1 MIWRAVKSGPVRS
14 RPVKRRTRHATQA
27 AVVVTTGAL
36 VAACGAG
43 GRPSGASGDSSAS
56 DVGITKTSVKVGGT
70 FPLTGVAAP
79 GYSDIPKGAT
89 AYFDYVNAHGGVNG
103 RKIKF
108 IVKDDGYNPTTT
120 SQVTNDLVL
129 KDQVFAMM
137 GALGT
142 PTHSAV
148 VNFLNSQHVPDLF
161 VSSGSIQWGDDV
173 KAKPDTF
180 GWQPDYESEGK
191 LIGRWVSQHMPNAKV
206 GLFLQD
212 DDLGRDSMKG
222 VRQYLDN
229 QIVSVQKYTPGNTD
243 VSPQVAAL
251 KSSGAN
257 LVLGFNVPAYTAL
270 SQLVALKIGYQPKWF
285 YSNIGSDPA
294 LVGSLLK
301 EFSKG
306 AVKGAQPLD
315 GVMSTTYFPG
325 VDRPGNPWI
334 KMFQK
339 VWDQNGSG
347 GNLTNFEVYGMSEAY
362 AFVQA
367 LEAAGPNPTREG
379 LVQAVEKMGDNIP
392 GPPLAPFRY
401 SAKSHLGISG
411 MNIVRIQGGKTVPLT
426 PVETTDIGTAPVKND
441 SSAAGDAPPASGIPK
456 VAPVH

>member
-1 MIWRAVKSGPVRS
+1 
-14 RPVKRRTRHATQA
+14 
-27 AVVVTTGAL
+27 
-36 VAACGAG
+36 
-43 GRPSGASGDSSAS
+43 
-56 DVGITKTSVKVGGT
+56 
-70 FPLTGVAAP
+70 
-79 GYSDIPKGAT
+79 
-89 AYFDYVNAHGGVNG
+89 
-103 RKIKF
+103 
-108 IVKDDGYNPTTT
+108 
-120 SQVTNDLVL
+120 
-129 KDQVFAMM
+129 MM

-148 VNFLNSQHVPDLF
+148 VNFLNSEHVPDLF
-161 VSSGSIQWGDDV
+161 VSSGSIQWGNNV
-173 KAKPDTF
+173 KAKPYTF

-222 VRQYLDN
+222 VKQYLGK

-243 VSPQVAAL
+243 VSPQIAAL
-251 KSSGAN
+251 KAAGAN

-306 AVKGAQPLD
+306 AVKGASPLD
-315 GVMSTTYFPG
+315 GVMTTTYLPG
-325 VDRPGNPWI
+325 VDKPSDPWI

-347 GNLTNFEVYGMSEAY
+347 GTLTNFEVYGMSEAY

-367 LEAAGPNPTREG
+367 LEAAGPNPTRDG
-379 LVQAVEKMGDNIP
+379 IVQAVEKMGDSIP
-392 GPPLAPFRY
+392 GPPLAPYRY
-401 SAKSHLGISG
+401 SAQSHLGISG
-411 MNIVRIQGGKTVPLT
+411 MNIVKIQGGKTVPLT
-426 PVETTDIGTAPVKND
+426 PVETTDIGSARVKND
-441 SSAAGDAPPASGIPK
+441 TSAAGDAPPASGIPK
-456 VAPVH
+456 VAPVK

>member
-1 MIWRAVKSGPVRS
+1 
-14 RPVKRRTRHATQA
+14 
-27 AVVVTTGAL
+27 
-36 VAACGAG
+36 
-43 GRPSGASGDSSAS
+43 
-56 DVGITKTSVKVGGT
+56 
-70 FPLTGVAAP
+70 
-79 GYSDIPKGAT
+79 
-89 AYFDYVNAHGGVNG
+89 
-103 RKIKF
+103 
-108 IVKDDGYNPTTT
+108 
-120 SQVTNDLVL
+120 
-129 KDQVFAMM
+129 
-137 GALGT
+137 
-142 PTHSAV
+142 
-148 VNFLNSQHVPDLF
+148 
-161 VSSGSIQWGDDV
+161 
-173 KAKPDTF
+173 
-180 GWQPDYESEGK
+180 
-191 LIGRWVSQHMPNAKV
+191 
-206 GLFLQD
+206 
-212 DDLGRDSMKG
+212 MKG

>member
-1 MIWRAVKSGPVRS
+1 
-14 RPVKRRTRHATQA
+14 VKRRTRHATQA

-222 VRQYLDN
+222 VRQYLDK
-229 QIVSVQKYTPGNTD
+229 QIVSVQKYTSGNTD
-243 VSPQVAAL
+243 VAPQIAAL
-251 KSSGAN
+251 KQSGAD
-257 LVLGFNVPAYTAL
+257 LVLGFNTPAYTAL

-294 LVGSLLK
+294 LVGALLK

-306 AVKGAQPLD
+306 AVKGASPLD
-315 GVMSTTYFPG
+315 GVMSTQYLPG
-325 VDRPGNPWI
+325 VENTDNKWVQL
-334 KMFQK
+334 FSK
-339 VWDQNGSG
+339 VWDQYGKDGELS
-347 GNLTNFEVYGMSEAY
+347 NFRIYGMAEAY
-362 AFVQA
+362 AFTQA
-367 LEAAGPNPTREG
+367 LEAAGKNPTREG
-379 LVQAVEKMGDNIP
+379 IVSAVEKMGDSVA

-401 SAKSHLGISG
+401 SADSHLGISG
-411 MNIVRIQGGKTVPLT
+411 MQIVQIKGGKPVPLT
-426 PVETTDIGTAPVKND
+426 PVQTTDIGKAPISTDD
-441 SSAAGDAPPASGIPK
+441 SMANDAPPSSGIPK
-456 VAPVH
+456 MAPVG